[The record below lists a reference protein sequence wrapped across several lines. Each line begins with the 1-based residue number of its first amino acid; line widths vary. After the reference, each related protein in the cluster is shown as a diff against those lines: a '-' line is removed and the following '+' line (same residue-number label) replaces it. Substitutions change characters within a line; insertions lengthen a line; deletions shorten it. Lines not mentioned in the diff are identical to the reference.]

1 MIKVLRRWLDHYL
14 SDPEAVMLL
23 VFIVGGFALVLTL
36 GGILMPVF
44 VAIAITILLQCWVNF
59 LEMYSVPHRVAYWIV
74 FLLFIVLF
82 LGGLLLLIPLLWK
95 QMLNLLAEIPAFI
108 QNGKSILMQ
117 LVSARHDYISQQYVD
132 TILNNAMQEMHGW
145 GKQSITT
152 TLSAIPGIITW
163 VVYLILV
170 PLMVFFFLRDQDKI
184 ILWLKGFLPEQRG
197 VVRKVWH
204 EMIQQ
209 MGNYIRG
216 KITEIFIVGIAT
228 YFVFLYF
235 NLDYSLLL
243 ASLVGLSVV
252 IPYIGAVV
260 VTIPVFMVG
269 YLQWGFA
276 GGFTGE
282 LAMMMYAYLFVQFLD
297 GNILVPLLFSEAV
310 NLHPVAIIIAI
321 LFFGS
326 IWGFWGVFFAIPLAT
341 LVKSVIN
348 AWPKNTR
355 RKTVRR
361 SAR

>member
-1 MIKVLRRWLDHYL
+1 MIKVLKRWLDHYL

-23 VFIVGGFALVLTL
+23 AFIIGGFALVITF
-36 GGILMPVF
+36 GGILMPVL
-44 VAIAITILLQCWVNF
+44 VAVAITILLQCWVNL
-59 LEMYSVPHRVAYWIV
+59 LETYGTPHKLAYWVV

-108 QNGKSILMQ
+108 QNGKTLISQ
-117 LVSARHDYISQQYVD
+117 LVSERQDYISKQYLD
-132 TILNNAMQEMHGW
+132 TMTNNVLEEMQSW
-145 GKQSITT
+145 GKQSITST
-152 TLSAIPGIITW
+152 ISAIPGIITW

-216 KITEIFIVGIAT
+216 KITEIFIVGVAT

-269 YLQWGFA
+269 YLQWGFS
-276 GGFTGE
+276 GGLTGD

-348 AWPKNTR
+348 AWPKNNR
-355 RKTVRR
+355 RKAVRR
-361 SAR
+361 AVR